1 MKKESLIAIKHYISI
16 LKSYFPFVNF
26 EERRFICDLRRE
38 MIEYAKDNPFVT
50 YEKLLEEYGSP
61 EDIAEEYIYIN
72 ETFAL
77 TLLLQASGCYDE
89 NTQFF
94 TEDEEEIKDLIGKM
108 IYHLK
113 YRNTNPQTL
122 ELFLIGLQ
130 TGKEVHNVR

>member
-61 EDIAEEYIYIN
+61 EDIAEEYIYIQSN
-72 ETFAL
+72 DLFSEYLKKKELWKFIIRSFLGFLLVCFIIFCVAL
-77 TLLLQASGCYDE
+77 YKSYSLSADSVIEDCFVQ
-89 NTQFF
+89 
-94 TEDEEEIKDLIGKM
+94 TEKIEDIPEED
-108 IYHLK
+108 
-113 YRNTNPQTL
+113 
-122 ELFLIGLQ
+122 
-130 TGKEVHNVR
+130 